1 MTSQF
6 YARSGPI
13 VPPVIDPERQ
23 RLHALRAQIE
33 AELERMIDLLDAI
46 DGDPDLEPS
55 LGSVAPGHVDEAEPD
70 TDLEP
75 SLCWTSTYAHGSDQD
90 LEEEHDGREP
100 DEDFED
106 NTDDNGIADQGGL
119 QEQYGGHAHTLNHG
133 YRPYEYRDGITVHPH
148 HCWSEY
154 PGNRYD

>member
-6 YARSGPI
+6 YARSGQI
-13 VPPVIDPERQ
+13 SPPVIDPERQ

-46 DGDPDLEPS
+46 DGDPDLEPTM
-55 LGSVAPGHVDEAEPD
+55 GFVAHGFVDEAEPD
-70 TDLEP
+70 ADFEP
-75 SLCWTSTYAHGSDQD
+75 SLGWTSTYAHGSDQD
-90 LEEEHDGREP
+90 LEDEHDGREP

-106 NTDDNGIADQGGL
+106 ADDNGIADHGGL
-119 QEQYGGHAHTLNHG
+119 QEQYGGHAHVIGG
-133 YRPYEYRDGITVHPH
+133 YRPYEYREGITVHPH
-148 HCWSEY
+148 FCWTEA